1 MRIMKDNNYLKI
13 ISLFIIVLA
22 CKLILLPFAQV
33 DDSDAVAR
41 IFSGISW
48 KENPEWIL
56 SNFWCP
62 FHFYLIGIG
71 LFIWNDPVYMP
82 MLLHV
87 VISAFTLIPFY
98 FLVRRE
104 FNEKGAFIATAF
116 LAISPIIFR
125 NSYLALSETPY
136 LFLLVLSLNFLSK
149 GLRNNSYKY
158 IILSGLS
165 ITIASGFRYEAWIMI
180 FVISLIIILVKE
192 WRFLPAF
199 LIPALLF
206 PISWLYTN
214 WLATGNPFYGIQGNY
229 FWTIVEMGNNK
240 NLQFSNYLRRI
251 WFFPF
256 SWIIAVGIPAAV
268 VIVGTI
274 FKKFTNR
281 PVKKLSFIHILPLL
295 VMFMVMQYNAF
306 KGVLLLQHRFIG
318 TLAVLSLPF
327 VSDYFKEYTPKK
339 VRLAWLFG
347 IITVALSF
355 VYNTPTIKP
364 IPRLQN
370 QSFVDISKLIGK
382 NVSPDSY
389 LVIDNVGWN
398 NTFYLALHSR
408 IPNKNI
414 ILMGDAMNS
423 YVPIKEIRQKL
434 YGQDEGVL
442 LLRKNS
448 EIYNSLY
455 LKDLKNSCNG
465 KSFIELFADDKILLL
480 KQYFPKKK

>member
-1 MRIMKDNNYLKI
+1 MKDNNYLRI
-13 ISLFIIVLA
+13 ILLFIIVLA
-22 CKLILLPFAQV
+22 CKLILLPFVQI

-82 MLLHV
+82 MLIHV
-87 VISAFTLIPFY
+87 VISAFTLVPFY

-104 FNEKGAFIATAF
+104 FNDKGAYIATVF
-116 LAISPIIFR
+116 LAICPMLFR

-136 LFLLVLSLNFLSK
+136 LFFLVLSLNFLSK
-149 GLRNNSYKY
+149 GLRNNSYRY
-158 IILSGLS
+158 ILYSGLS

-180 FVISLIIILVKE
+180 FVISLIIILIKQ
-192 WRFLPAF
+192 WKFLPVF
-199 LIPALLF
+199 LISALIF

-229 FWTIVEMGNNK
+229 YWTIVEMGNNK
-240 NLQFSNYLRRI
+240 NLHFSNYLRRI

-256 SWIIAVGIPAAV
+256 SWIIAVGIPAGV

-274 FKKFTNR
+274 FKMFTNK
-281 PVKKLSFIHILPLL
+281 PVKKINFIHILPLL
-295 VMFMVMQYNAF
+295 GMFGVMQYNAF
-306 KGVLLLQHRFIG
+306 KGVLLLQHRFVG

-327 VSDYFKEYTPKK
+327 VSEYFKEYTQKK

-364 IPRLQN
+364 LPRLQN
-370 QSFVDISKLIGK
+370 QSFVGISKLIG
-382 NVSPDSY
+382 NNISRDSF

-423 YVPIKEIRQKL
+423 YVPLKEIRQKL
-434 YGQDEGVL
+434 YSQNEGILVL
-442 LLRKNS
+442 KKNS
-448 EIYNSLY
+448 EIYNSMY
-455 LKDLKNSCNG
+455 LNDLKNPCNG
-465 KSFIELFADDKILLL
+465 KYFKEIFADDNILLL
-480 KQYFPKKK
+480 KQYFPEEKAKK